1 MITPN
6 PLVGTGLH
14 ALGGISA
21 STCYLPYH
29 QTKKWSWVP
38 FWLVQSFFAWIL
50 VPLILGLATVPG
62 FFSVLRDSP
71 TEVVWPA
78 FLLGCLYGFGGMSF
92 GFAIRNIGYSLTF
105 TISIGLSA
113 ILGTLVPLLL
123 KGGLVEYFSR
133 PGGSYILTGMV
144 ISVLGVF
151 VCGWAGFK
159 KEKTLGSASTFN
171 MRKGL
176 ILTLIAG
183 VLSAVFNISLEI
195 GQPIADLAAARGAG
209 HFEGNAKLIVSTA
222 GCFLV
227 NLVWFV
233 VLGIKE
239 NSLQEFTFRTGLTGK
254 ELFRNFFWSGLA
266 GTMWCF
272 QFFFYG
278 LGHVKMGNFQFA
290 SWVIHMSMLIF
301 FSYMVGVLMKE
312 WKNVSRGT
320 YLTLIVALVLL
331 LCSFLIMTY
340 GSMVGEAAM
349 GTGH

>member
-6 PLVGTGLH
+6 PLFGTGLH

-29 QTKKWSWVP
+29 QTKNWSWVP
-38 FWLVQSFFAWIL
+38 FWLVQAFFAWIL
-50 VPLILGLATVPG
+50 IPLILGIATVPQ
-62 FFSVLRDSP
+62 FFSVLQDSP
-71 TEVVWPA
+71 PDVVLQA
-78 FLLGCLYGFGGMSF
+78 FLLGGLYGFGGMSF

-113 ILGTLVPLLL
+113 LLGTLVPLLL
-123 KGGLVEYFSR
+123 KGGLVEYFTR

-144 ISVLGVF
+144 LSLLGVLF
-151 VCGWAGFK
+151 CGWAGFK
-159 KEKTLGSASTFN
+159 KEKNLAGSSGFN

-176 ILTLIAG
+176 ILTLVAG
-183 VLSAVFNISLEI
+183 VLSAVFNISLEV
-195 GQPIADLAAARGAG
+195 GQPISDLAAERGAG

-233 VLGIKE
+233 ILGIKD
-239 NSLQEFTFRTGLTGK
+239 NSLQEFTYKTGLTGK
-254 ELFRNFFWSGLA
+254 DLARNFMWAGLA
-266 GTMWCF
+266 GSMWCF

-320 YLTLIVALVLL
+320 YITLIFALL
-331 LCSFLIMTY
+331 LLMCSFVIMTY
-340 GSMVGEAAM
+340 GSVVGEAAM
-349 GTGH
+349 SAGH